1 MCAFRTIDSVR
12 LRNNNWILGVF
23 VRAFPGKTYS
33 EKLIAIKAIS
43 FIKVNRTVTLPN
55 ITVAE
60 QNNKYSIYDLNENFS
75 DRSNAIYEN

>member
-1 MCAFRTIDSVR
+1 VR

-23 VRAFPGKTYS
+23 VRAFPGKAYS

-55 ITVAE
+55 ITVAKGKPYGDIT
-60 QNNKYSIYDLNENFS
+60 QYNGG
-75 DRSNAIYEN
+75 